1 MTDATIQ
8 GDMLPVGS
16 IERRTNGWYGML
28 TVIMTEGA
36 LFAYLLFSYYYFAVQ
51 YGREWLPPQLPEFW
65 FSVPNT
71 ILLLASSAALWFAE
85 RGVRRGIRRGLVWG
99 LAIAIGLAVIYVVL
113 QAIEWSGRP
122 FTMSSTPYGSL
133 YFSISGLHFVHLAIG
148 LIILVVLLIW
158 SLLNYFDARRYA
170 AVSIGAVYWYFVTAV
185 WLAVFF
191 TIYITPRL
199 G

>member
-1 MTDATIQ
+1 
-8 GDMLPVGS
+8 
-16 IERRTNGWYGML
+16 
-28 TVIMTEGA
+28 
-36 LFAYLLFSYYYFAVQ
+36 
-51 YGREWLPPQLPEFW
+51 
-65 FSVPNT
+65 
-71 ILLLASSAALWFAE
+71 
-85 RGVRRGIRRGLVWG
+85 
-99 LAIAIGLAVIYVVL
+99 
-113 QAIEWSGRP
+113 
-122 FTMSSTPYGSL
+122 MSSTPYGSL